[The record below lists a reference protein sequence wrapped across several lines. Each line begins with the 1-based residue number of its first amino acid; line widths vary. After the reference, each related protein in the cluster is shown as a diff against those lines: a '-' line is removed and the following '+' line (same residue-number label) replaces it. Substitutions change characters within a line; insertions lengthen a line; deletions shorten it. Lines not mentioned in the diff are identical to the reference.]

1 MAKRKTIADTSAEII
16 GELKKRIYK
25 PVYILAGDEYYYVDL
40 LTDFIAENVLSE
52 SERAFNQIVVYGKDV
67 DVSTIIE
74 TSRRFPMMANQQ
86 VVIVKEAQQIKK
98 IEDLEI
104 YLKAPQKSTILV
116 ICFKFS
122 PGGKPNAAVKKL
134 FTLAGKVGVYF
145 DSKRLYDNQVPVWI
159 TEHLGQKGYSISPA
173 SAELLKDYLGNDL
186 SKVAK
191 ELEKLVITLP
201 TGQTKITTDHI
212 EKNIGISKDFN
223 RFELT
228 NALGA
233 RDVLK
238 ANRIVDHFAKNPG
251 ANPMVLSTLAIYNYF
266 KGVFKC
272 HFVADKSERSLAPV
286 LGVNPFFVSD
296 YLKASKRY
304 SPRKCVQVFELLRD
318 YDLRSKGVNN
328 DSVDHGE
335 LLKEL
340 VFKIL
345 H

>member
-16 GELKKRIYK
+16 NDLKKKIYK
-25 PVYILAGDEYYYVDL
+25 PVYILSGDEHYYIDVIS
-40 LTDFIAENVLSE
+40 DFIAEDVLSE
-52 SERAFNQIVVYGKDV
+52 SEKAFNQTIAYGKDI
-67 DVSTIIE
+67 DVNAIIE
-74 TSRRFPMMANQQ
+74 ISRRFPMMANHQ
-86 VVIVKEAQQIKK
+86 VVIVREAQQIKK
-98 IEDLEI
+98 LEELEV

-116 ICFKFS
+116 ICHKLA
-122 PGGKPNAAVKKL
+122 PGAKVGAGLKKL

-145 DSKRLYDNQVPVWI
+145 ESKRLYDNQVPAWI
-159 TEHLGQKGYSISPA
+159 ASFLSQKGLTLSPA

-186 SKVAK
+186 NKIAN
-191 ELEKLVITLP
+191 ELEKLIITLAD
-201 TGQTKITTDHI
+201 GQSKITTEHI
-212 EKNIGISKDFN
+212 ERNIGISKDFN

-238 ANRIVDHFAKNPG
+238 ANRIVDYFAKNPG
-251 ANPMVLSTLAIYNYF
+251 PNPMVLSTMAIYQYF
-266 KGVFKC
+266 SKVFKC
-272 HFVADKSERSLAPV
+272 HFIADKSERNLAVV

-296 YLKASKRY
+296 YVKASRIY
-304 SPRKCVQVFELLRD
+304 NPRKCVQVFELLRE

-328 DSVDHGE
+328 DSVDNGE

-340 VFKIL
+340 VYKIL